1 MSAVIKYHNGS
12 SKDDIEGIKFKENGD
27 ALEVT
32 LFDEKAP
39 FNMTRSGDDLI
50 MKPDNYNYNYQLCF
64 KQFAFGDINR
74 DGKVDSSDASY
85 ILSAY
90 AKSATGGSKMLDE
103 TIALGDTDGNGIL
116 DSKDASTILAFYAYR
131 STGGK
136 EDLYTFIHGN

>member
-1 MSAVIKYHNGS
+1 LSAVIKYHNGS

-39 FNMTRSGDDLI
+39 FNMIRSGDDLI
-50 MKPDNYNYNYQLCF
+50 MKPDNYNYQLYF

-136 EDLYTFIHGN
+136 EDLYTFIHGK